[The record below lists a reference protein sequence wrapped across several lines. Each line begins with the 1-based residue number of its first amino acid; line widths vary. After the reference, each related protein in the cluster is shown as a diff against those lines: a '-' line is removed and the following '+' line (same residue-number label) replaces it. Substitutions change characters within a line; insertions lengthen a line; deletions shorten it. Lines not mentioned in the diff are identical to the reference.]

1 MLTNPVSKE
10 DRKDNTRVPAK
21 AGACDL
27 LSAMGCFS
35 NPDPPIRMF
44 LSDFDIENAITKKF
58 NYIETDIKI
67 FRKQSVIII
76 MCAFFFFF

>member
-10 DRKDNTRVPAK
+10 DRKDTRMPSK

-35 NPDPPIRMF
+35 NLDPPIRVF
-44 LSDFDIENAITKKF
+44 LSDFDIENAITKKII
-58 NYIETDIKI
+58 YIETDTKI
-67 FRKQSVIII
+67 FRKQSVIIV
-76 MCAFFFFF
+76 MCAS